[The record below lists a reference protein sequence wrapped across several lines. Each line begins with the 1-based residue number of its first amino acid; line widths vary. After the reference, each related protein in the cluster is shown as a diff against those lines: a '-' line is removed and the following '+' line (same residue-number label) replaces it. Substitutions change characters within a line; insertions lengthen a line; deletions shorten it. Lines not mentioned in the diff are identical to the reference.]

1 MFVVQVVYS
10 IKIIII
16 LEDVLQ
22 HVLQVIHSKLHK
34 QHQINVYHHVH
45 KLKDIHYKIHYK
57 IHSLIH
63 NLVLVVVLMNINIY
77 KIHLVRMVVRDLM
90 LIL

>member
-45 KLKDIHYKIHYK
+45 KLKDIHYKIH
-57 IHSLIH
+57 SLIH

-77 KIHLVRMVVRDLM
+77 KIHLARMVVLDLM